1 MQVPISENQTTVIR
15 VSMLPAYTDCPRR
28 AAAKAYPRLIA
39 DAGFSLKKLPN
50 SIGASVGT
58 GVHTGASYMMN
69 QKKSG
74 AEINGKDAGELAV
87 NELRKQTAG
96 GSIWDGVTQN
106 QNTAEKQ
113 TLRLTKLFEESC
125 VPAFVPDLIE
135 QTRKAVVAPGW
146 ELSGRPDIETTDE
159 HIRDWKTGTACRPYH
174 AQLGGYSLL
183 RRSQGGSKPRGLM
196 MDHLKRV
203 AVDKSQPPV
212 ISIAY
217 DGPAAER
224 AAWAVIAHI
233 MRDMRAFLK
242 SGDPWCFACNP
253 MSMMC
258 SEKYCPAFGT
268 KWCELMNAPA
278 IGGGQN
284 AAT

>member
-1 MQVPISENQTTVIR
+1 
-15 VSMLPAYTDCPRR
+15 ML
-28 AAAKAYPRLIA
+28 
-39 DAGFSLKKLPN
+39 
-50 SIGASVGT
+50 
-58 GVHTGASYMMN
+58 N

-74 AEINGKDAGELAV
+74 EAISGKNAGELAIT
-87 NELRKQTAG
+87 ELRKQAAD

-106 QNTAEKQ
+106 LNTAEKQ
-113 TLRLTKLFEESC
+113 TLRLTKQFEEAC
-125 VPAFVPDLIE
+125 VPVMAPDLIE

-146 ELSGRPDIETTDE
+146 ELSGRPDLETTDE
-159 HIRDWKTGTACRPYH
+159 IIRDWKTGTACRPYH
-174 AQLGGYSLL
+174 AQHGGYSLL
-183 RRSQGGSKPRGLM
+183 RRSQGGSKPRSLI

-203 AVDKSQPPV
+203 AIDKPQPPV
-212 ISIAY
+212 TSIVY

-258 SEKYCPAFGT
+258 SQKYCPAFGG
-268 KWCELMNAPA
+268 KFCELMNR
-278 IGGGQN
+278 G
-284 AAT
+284 TV